1 MGKYSS
7 LAADIIKN
15 VGGKENVESL
25 RHCVTRLRFR
35 LIDESIAN
43 DEVIKNMDG
52 VVTVMKAMG
61 EYMVV
66 IGEHVADVYDEVCS
80 QLGLDAM
87 QAENKEQKNAKKKSP
102 LEKVL
107 GTIMGGMGPTLH
119 LLCACGIIKG
129 LLVLLTFVGVKP
141 TDGIYMLMN
150 AAGDCFF
157 YFLPLILGFNFAK
170 KFQIDPFFGL
180 ILAAAMCYPAIQN
193 VDINLWGYVVN
204 TTYTSTFLP
213 ILFGLLVA
221 VPLYKWFDKVLP
233 KMIKG
238 FMTPMLT
245 LIIIFPLTFIVIGPL
260 ANMIGAGL
268 NVVLTSICEFSP
280 LLAGLILGGCWQ
292 IFVLFGIHGVLTIFA
307 FMDLLAGNP
316 SQLLAFSYGASFATC
331 GVLLSII
338 LKTKDAKLKEVALPS
353 FISAIFGVTEP
364 GTYGVTLPRKKMFA
378 ICCIGGAA
386 SGVVVALSNLAM
398 YSYAGM
404 GIIGLLGF
412 VNPDGPNF
420 IGIALSAIVPFV
432 VSFVLGMLVYKDSD
446 YEYLNDVV
454 ETDIKSV
461 SKEEKKEEKK
471 EAAPALLKEKEM
483 LAMPADGMI
492 KPLSEAADEAFA
504 NEALGKG
511 CLVIPENGNVYAP
524 FDGTVRVLFPTKH
537 AIGLVSEG
545 GCEALIHIGIN
556 TVNLDGKYFEAHVQQ
571 GDCVKKGQLL
581 VSFEKEKIEQEG
593 YSCEIPVIITN
604 TDEYLDIVE
613 KDHDR
618 HVHGEDMLHV
628 IQ

>member
-129 LLVLLTFVGVKP
+129 LLVLLTFVGIKP

-150 AAGDCFF
+150 TAGDCFF

-213 ILFGLLVA
+213 ILFGLLAA

-461 SKEEKKEEKK
+461 SKEEKTEEKK
-471 EAAPALLKEKEM
+471 EAAPALLKEKE
-483 LAMPADGMI
+483 
-492 KPLSEAADEAFA
+492 
-504 NEALGKG
+504 
-511 CLVIPENGNVYAP
+511 
-524 FDGTVRVLFPTKH
+524 
-537 AIGLVSEG
+537 IGR
-545 GCEALIHIGIN
+545 
-556 TVNLDGKYFEAHVQQ
+556 AHV
-571 GDCVKKGQLL
+571 
-581 VSFEKEKIEQEG
+581 
-593 YSCEIPVIITN
+593 
-604 TDEYLDIVE
+604 
-613 KDHDR
+613 
-618 HVHGEDMLHV
+618 
-628 IQ
+628 

>member
-107 GTIMGGMGPTLH
+107 GTIMGGMGLTLH

-129 LLVLLTFVGVKP
+129 LLVLLTFVGIKP

-157 YFLPLILGFNFAK
+157 YFLP
-170 KFQIDPFFGL
+170 
-180 ILAAAMCYPAIQN
+180 
-193 VDINLWGYVVN
+193 
-204 TTYTSTFLP
+204 
-213 ILFGLLVA
+213 ILFGLLAA

-420 IGIALSAIVPFV
+420 IGIALSASVPFV

-461 SKEEKKEEKK
+461 SKEEKTEEKK

-537 AIGLVSEG
+537 AIGLASEG

-556 TVNLDGKYFEAHVQQ
+556 TVNLDGKYFETHVQQ

-628 IQ
+628 IR

>member
-129 LLVLLTFVGVKP
+129 LLVLLTFVGIKP

-213 ILFGLLVA
+213 ILFGLLAA

-245 LIIIFPLTFIVIGPL
+245 LIII
-260 ANMIGAGL
+260 
-268 NVVLTSICEFSP
+268 S
-280 LLAGLILGGCWQ
+280 
-292 IFVLFGIHGVLTIFA
+292 
-307 FMDLLAGNP
+307 
-316 SQLLAFSYGASFATC
+316 
-331 GVLLSII
+331 
-338 LKTKDAKLKEVALPS
+338 
-353 FISAIFGVTEP
+353 
-364 GTYGVTLPRKKMFA
+364 R
-378 ICCIGGAA
+378 
-386 SGVVVALSNLAM
+386 
-398 YSYAGM
+398 
-404 GIIGLLGF
+404 
-412 VNPDGPNF
+412 
-420 IGIALSAIVPFV
+420 
-432 VSFVLGMLVYKDSD
+432 
-446 YEYLNDVV
+446 
-454 ETDIKSV
+454 
-461 SKEEKKEEKK
+461 
-471 EAAPALLKEKEM
+471 
-483 LAMPADGMI
+483 
-492 KPLSEAADEAFA
+492 
-504 NEALGKG
+504 
-511 CLVIPENGNVYAP
+511 
-524 FDGTVRVLFPTKH
+524 
-537 AIGLVSEG
+537 
-545 GCEALIHIGIN
+545 
-556 TVNLDGKYFEAHVQQ
+556 
-571 GDCVKKGQLL
+571 
-581 VSFEKEKIEQEG
+581 
-593 YSCEIPVIITN
+593 
-604 TDEYLDIVE
+604 
-613 KDHDR
+613 
-618 HVHGEDMLHV
+618 
-628 IQ
+628 

>member
-1 MGKYSS
+1 
-7 LAADIIKN
+7 
-15 VGGKENVESL
+15 
-25 RHCVTRLRFR
+25 
-35 LIDESIAN
+35 
-43 DEVIKNMDG
+43 
-52 VVTVMKAMG
+52 
-61 EYMVV
+61 
-66 IGEHVADVYDEVCS
+66 
-80 QLGLDAM
+80 M
-87 QAENKEQKNAKKKSP
+87 Q
-102 LEKVL
+102 
-107 GTIMGGMGPTLH
+107 
-119 LLCACGIIKG
+119 
-129 LLVLLTFVGVKP
+129 
-141 TDGIYMLMN
+141 
-150 AAGDCFF
+150 
-157 YFLPLILGFNFAK
+157 K

-213 ILFGLLVA
+213 ILFGLLAA

-412 VNPDGPNF
+412 VNPDGPN
-420 IGIALSAIVPFV
+420 
-432 VSFVLGMLVYKDSD
+432 
-446 YEYLNDVV
+446 
-454 ETDIKSV
+454 
-461 SKEEKKEEKK
+461 
-471 EAAPALLKEKEM
+471 
-483 LAMPADGMI
+483 
-492 KPLSEAADEAFA
+492 LSESHYLRSFR
-504 NEALGKG
+504 LWYLLF
-511 CLVIPENGNVYAP
+511 LVCWFTKIPIMN
-524 FDGTVRVLFPTKH
+524 
-537 AIGLVSEG
+537 I
-545 GCEALIHIGIN
+545 
-556 TVNLDGKYFEAHVQQ
+556 
-571 GDCVKKGQLL
+571 
-581 VSFEKEKIEQEG
+581 
-593 YSCEIPVIITN
+593 
-604 TDEYLDIVE
+604 
-613 KDHDR
+613 
-618 HVHGEDMLHV
+618 
-628 IQ
+628 

>member
-1 MGKYSS
+1 MKFVKSRGK
-7 LAADIIKN
+7 
-15 VGGKENVESL
+15 
-25 RHCVTRLRFR
+25 RT
-35 LIDESIAN
+35 
-43 DEVIKNMDG
+43 
-52 VVTVMKAMG
+52 
-61 EYMVV
+61 
-66 IGEHVADVYDEVCS
+66 
-80 QLGLDAM
+80 
-87 QAENKEQKNAKKKSP
+87 
-102 LEKVL
+102 LEKVRNANEKL
-107 GTIMGGMGPTLH
+107 RETRGGGTMRKTMEQI
-119 LLCACGIIKG
+119 
-129 LLVLLTFVGVKP
+129 VLEGQVAKCRSIEELYVLWELMQQMEEDPFGNTCYPELDQRNFHV
-141 TDGIYMLMN
+141 DGIADPEHYDGTLYILKETNMRKMIQKGETMPV
-150 AAGDCFF
+150 ASDIRAD
-157 YFLPLILGFNFAK
+157 FLSGKSPSGRVEYL
-170 KFQIDPFFGL
+170 DYPFFGL

-213 ILFGLLVA
+213 ILFGLLAA

-404 GIIGLLGF
+404 GIM
-412 VNPDGPNF
+412 
-420 IGIALSAIVPFV
+420 S
-432 VSFVLGMLVYKDSD
+432 
-446 YEYLNDVV
+446 
-454 ETDIKSV
+454 
-461 SKEEKKEEKK
+461 
-471 EAAPALLKEKEM
+471 ALLQHRHMK
-483 LAMPADGMI
+483 AHP
-492 KPLSEAADEAFA
+492 F
-504 NEALGKG
+504 
-511 CLVIPENGNVYAP
+511 PET
-524 FDGTVRVLFPTKH
+524 F
-537 AIGLVSEG
+537 S
-545 GCEALIHIGIN
+545 
-556 TVNLDGKYFEAHVQQ
+556 
-571 GDCVKKGQLL
+571 
-581 VSFEKEKIEQEG
+581 
-593 YSCEIPVIITN
+593 
-604 TDEYLDIVE
+604 
-613 KDHDR
+613 
-618 HVHGEDMLHV
+618 
-628 IQ
+628 

>member
-107 GTIMGGMGPTLH
+107 GTIMGGMGLTLH

-129 LLVLLTFVGVKP
+129 LLVLLTFVGIKP

-213 ILFGLLVA
+213 ILFGLLAA

-353 FISAIFGVTEP
+353 FISAIFGVTRA
-364 GTYGVTLPRKKMFA
+364 VTL
-378 ICCIGGAA
+378 
-386 SGVVVALSNLAM
+386 
-398 YSYAGM
+398 
-404 GIIGLLGF
+404 
-412 VNPDGPNF
+412 
-420 IGIALSAIVPFV
+420 
-432 VSFVLGMLVYKDSD
+432 
-446 YEYLNDVV
+446 
-454 ETDIKSV
+454 
-461 SKEEKKEEKK
+461 
-471 EAAPALLKEKEM
+471 
-483 LAMPADGMI
+483 
-492 KPLSEAADEAFA
+492 
-504 NEALGKG
+504 
-511 CLVIPENGNVYAP
+511 
-524 FDGTVRVLFPTKH
+524 
-537 AIGLVSEG
+537 
-545 GCEALIHIGIN
+545 
-556 TVNLDGKYFEAHVQQ
+556 
-571 GDCVKKGQLL
+571 
-581 VSFEKEKIEQEG
+581 
-593 YSCEIPVIITN
+593 
-604 TDEYLDIVE
+604 
-613 KDHDR
+613 
-618 HVHGEDMLHV
+618 
-628 IQ
+628 

>member
-1 MGKYSS
+1 
-7 LAADIIKN
+7 
-15 VGGKENVESL
+15 
-25 RHCVTRLRFR
+25 
-35 LIDESIAN
+35 
-43 DEVIKNMDG
+43 
-52 VVTVMKAMG
+52 
-61 EYMVV
+61 
-66 IGEHVADVYDEVCS
+66 
-80 QLGLDAM
+80 
-87 QAENKEQKNAKKKSP
+87 
-102 LEKVL
+102 
-107 GTIMGGMGPTLH
+107 
-119 LLCACGIIKG
+119 
-129 LLVLLTFVGVKP
+129 
-141 TDGIYMLMN
+141 
-150 AAGDCFF
+150 
-157 YFLPLILGFNFAK
+157 
-170 KFQIDPFFGL
+170 
-180 ILAAAMCYPAIQN
+180 
-193 VDINLWGYVVN
+193 
-204 TTYTSTFLP
+204 
-213 ILFGLLVA
+213 
-221 VPLYKWFDKVLP
+221 
-233 KMIKG
+233 
-238 FMTPMLT
+238 
-245 LIIIFPLTFIVIGPL
+245 
-260 ANMIGAGL
+260 
-268 NVVLTSICEFSP
+268 
-280 LLAGLILGGCWQ
+280 
-292 IFVLFGIHGVLTIFA
+292 
-307 FMDLLAGNP
+307 
-316 SQLLAFSYGASFATC
+316 
-331 GVLLSII
+331 
-338 LKTKDAKLKEVALPS
+338 
-353 FISAIFGVTEP
+353 
-364 GTYGVTLPRKKMFA
+364 
-378 ICCIGGAA
+378 
-386 SGVVVALSNLAM
+386 M

-461 SKEEKKEEKK
+461 SKEEKTEEKK

-537 AIGLVSEG
+537 AIGLASEG

-556 TVNLDGKYFEAHVQQ
+556 TVNLDGKYFETHVQQ

-628 IQ
+628 IR